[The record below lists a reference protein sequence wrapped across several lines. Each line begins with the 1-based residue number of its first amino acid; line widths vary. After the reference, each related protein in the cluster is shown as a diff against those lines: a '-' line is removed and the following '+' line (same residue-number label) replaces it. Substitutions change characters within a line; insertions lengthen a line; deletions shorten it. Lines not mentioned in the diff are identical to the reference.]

1 MSVGDKTVG
10 MGMTAGVGA
19 GRSRLVVPGA
29 STIRCISAGVPGGP
43 SDERLLG

>member
-1 MSVGDKTVG
+1 MSAGGKTVG
-10 MGMTAGVGA
+10 GGMIAGVGA

-29 STIRCISAGVPGGP
+29 STMRCVSAGVPGGP